1 MKLSDDTTV
10 KEETRKAFADATKM
24 KEKLERMQQ
33 EMAERTDYESASYA
47 ELVEKFTQEHE
58 RFYVTWR

>member
-1 MKLSDDTTV
+1 MPLQP
-10 KEETRKAFADATKM
+10 
-24 KEKLERMQQ
+24 LQQ

-58 RFYVTWR
+58 RFMLLGGENYESAKET